1 MPQHAIPQTQSVGS
15 TNGDQPVGE
24 VPVLWQLPRMQRN
37 ALRKIFDRP
46 DFTPSEVARLGRQRL
61 ERAEGIGR
69 KGLATITEWLRRHG
83 HEVAADGRGCLRA
96 PDLAPVAQG
105 TRKIEKAMRVLQSHG
120 YTVVRSE
127 ESEDCRR
134 TVQRTSSEIPDIPE

>member
-1 MPQHAIPQTQSVGS
+1 MSQHPTPHTESVGS
-15 TNGDQPVGE
+15 TNGDQSVGE
-24 VPVLWQLPRMQRN
+24 VPLLWQLPTMQRN

-83 HEVAADGRGCLRA
+83 HELAGDGRCLRSA
-96 PDLAPVAQG
+96 DVTPVAQG
-105 TRKIEKAMRVLQSHG
+105 TRKIEKALRVLQSHG
-120 YTVVRSE
+120 YTIVRSE

-134 TVQRTSSEIPDIPE
+134 TVQRTSAEIPDVPE